1 MNQIGRYRLLFQLG
15 AGGMAEVFLA
25 HEVSGGGVERL
36 AVIKRVLP
44 HLAQDDLFIN
54 MLLNEA
60 RISTRLNHPN
70 IAHVYE
76 VGKHDERTFIAM
88 EFIHGV
94 NVRTILRRGK
104 KIRLGPSLAAFIG
117 ASVAGALHHAHTLTD
132 LQGEA
137 LNVVHRDV
145 SPDNIHISYEG
156 VVKVI
161 DFGIAKARTNV
172 EDTMSGVF
180 KGKHSYTSPEQ
191 AQFEEIDHRSDIFAL
206 GIVLHEMLTYKKLF
220 KGKEVGKN
228 LKLII
233 ESEIPPPSAVAT
245 TPVPAAL
252 DAVAVRALQ
261 KDPSARYATA
271 REMQED
277 LLAYLKQDPATDM
290 DLERFMSQA
299 FGDAEEHR
307 RRLRESVEQNRYEP
321 IQTPGTPSESLPTWS
336 GGDPNRRGAGSDAGS
351 YSQIS
356 GERREVPRSRRT
368 LVLVLVALATLAVA
382 GALLTWRVLREPMP
396 TPAPAPT
403 PGATAPQRADAA
415 LEAQDARPTA
425 NGPASLIVKTTPTG
439 ARIRISG
446 RDAGARSPT
455 VLRALP
461 GGTKV
466 EVIASLDG
474 HLDDRFTVELAP
486 GEVKEIHRRLVSKP
500 RAKRPGPPI
509 RLKRPRPPKGH
520 GTLTINAKPWAVVY
534 IDGKRVGVTPL
545 FKLKVSAGRHKLRLR
560 NPDKKLEKTITITV
574 PRDKVVKRV
583 FKL

>member
-1 MNQIGRYRLLFQLG
+1 MNQIGRYKLLFQLG

-25 HEVSGGGVERL
+25 HEASGGGVERL
-36 AVIKRVLP
+36 AVVKRVLP

-94 NVRTILRRGK
+94 SVRTILRRGK
-104 KIRLGPSLAAFIG
+104 KIRLSPSLAAFIG

-191 AQFEEIDHRSDIFAL
+191 AKFEEIDHRSDIFAL

-228 LKLII
+228 LQQII
-233 ESEIPPPSAVAT
+233 ESEIPPPSAVAA
-245 TPVPAAL
+245 TPVPEQL

-261 KDPSARYATA
+261 KDPDARYATA

-277 LLAYLKQDPATDM
+277 LLAYLKQDPATDI

-299 FGDAEEHR
+299 FGDAEDHR
-307 RRLRESVEQNRYEP
+307 RRLRESVEQNRYTP

-336 GGDPNRRGAGSDAGS
+336 GVDPNRRGAGSDVGS

-368 LVLVLVALATLAVA
+368 LVLVLAAVATLAVA
-382 GALLTWRVLREPMP
+382 GALLTWRVLREPVS
-396 TPAPAPT
+396 APT
-403 PGATAPQRADAA
+403 PGATAPQRVDAA
-415 LEAQDARPTA
+415 LEAQDARPAA

-439 ARIRISG
+439 AQIRISG

-466 EVIASLDG
+466 ELIASMDG
-474 HLDDRFTVELAP
+474 HHDDHFTVELAP

-500 RAKRPGPPI
+500 RAKRPRPP
-509 RLKRPRPPKGH
+509 RRPRPSTGH

-545 FKLKVSAGRHKLRLR
+545 FKLKVSAGQHKLRLR
-560 NPDKKLEKTITITV
+560 NPDKKLEKTTTITV
-574 PRDKVVKRV
+574 PRDTVVKRV